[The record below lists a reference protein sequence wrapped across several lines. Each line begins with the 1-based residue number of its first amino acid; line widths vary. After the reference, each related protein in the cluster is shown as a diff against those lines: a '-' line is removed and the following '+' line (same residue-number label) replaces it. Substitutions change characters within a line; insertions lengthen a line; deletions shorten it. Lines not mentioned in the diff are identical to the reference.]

1 MFNIV
6 ESDERNYIIEEPID
20 DEDIDFSFN
29 NKNEIDITI
38 DIYEDKG
45 KEKNIQSFQT
55 LQGNKTNETYQF
67 HSRGKFSVTKN
78 ENEGFGLIGK
88 KRKKL
93 NDKGNRQDTMINR
106 YKLNFFAHLQIIL
119 YKMIENSKLLKF
131 FKLQKINFK
140 RISKKKYMIFKAS
153 ENLKLLEKK
162 LKDVLSED
170 NLQNEELI
178 NSIYEAYDLHLIDI
192 LNKTIKELMDIYRGK
207 SVSKEYYYIELANY
221 YKKFLRQL
229 EEEKVETY
237 IEKFKKCA
245 NNFEDIYEKKKTRNK
260 KNRNN

>member
-1 MFNIV
+1 MFNNI
-6 ESDERNYIIEEPID
+6 ESDDRNYIIEEPID
-20 DEDIDFSFN
+20 DEDIDFSYN

-38 DIYEDKG
+38 DINEDKG
-45 KEKNIQSFQT
+45 KEKNIQNFQT
-55 LQGNKTNETYQF
+55 SQGNKTNETYPF
-67 HSRGKFSVTKN
+67 HSTGKFTVTKN

-88 KRKKL
+88 KKKRI
-93 NDKGNRQDTMINR
+93 NNKGNRQDTVINR
-106 YKLNFFAHLQIIL
+106 YKSNFFTHLQIIL
-119 YKMIENSKLLKF
+119 YKMIENSKF
-131 FKLQKINFK
+131 FKLNKINFK
-140 RISKKKYMIFKAS
+140 WISSKNYMISKAS

-162 LKDVLSED
+162 LKDFLSED

-178 NSIYEAYDLHLIDI
+178 NSIFEAYDLHLIDI

-237 IEKFKKCA
+237 IEKFKNCA

-260 KNRNN
+260 KNINN

>member
-38 DIYEDKG
+38 DINEDKG
-45 KEKNIQSFQT
+45 KEKNIQSSQT
-55 LQGNKTNETYQF
+55 LQGNKTNETYPF

-93 NDKGNRQDTMINR
+93 NDKGNRQDTIINR
-106 YKLNFFAHLQIIL
+106 YISNFFTHLQIIL
-119 YKMIENSKLLKF
+119 YKMIENSKF
-131 FKLQKINFK
+131 FKLNKINFK
-140 RISKKKYMIFKAS
+140 WISSKKYMISKAS

-178 NSIYEAYDLHLIDI
+178 NSIFEAYDLNLIDI

-207 SVSKEYYYIELANY
+207 SLFKEYYYIELANY

-229 EEEKVETY
+229 EDEKVESY
-237 IEKFKKCA
+237 VAKFKKWA
-245 NNFEDIYEKKKTRNK
+245 NNFEDIYEKKKSRNK
-260 KNRNN
+260 IK